1 LGRPFVEAGVS
12 LRFQC
17 FAAEDKRVRQEE
29 EREGMDIRLVE
40 LETLSDLVHST
51 CDLLVEDEGDDDVLY
66 LLRRDTQLLWIISR
80 QYT

>member
-1 LGRPFVEAGVS
+1 
-12 LRFQC
+12 
-17 FAAEDKRVRQEE
+17 
-29 EREGMDIRLVE
+29 MDIRLVE